1 MAVVEVTL
9 KADIITV
16 FNSVMGAP
24 DDATKLATFAE
35 ALAKVI
41 VTKVIP
47 NMTVAVTGVTTG
59 GGSAGGTVS

>member
-1 MAVVEVTL
+1 MAVVEATL

-16 FNSVMGAP
+16 FNQVIGSP
-24 DDATKLATFAE
+24 DDAAKLAKFAE

-47 NMTVAVTGVTTG
+47 NMQVAVTGVTVG
-59 GGSAGGTVS
+59 GGTAGGTVS